1 MNTVRGRLS
10 IIFVALVA
18 VAPSALA
25 ADVVCVK
32 YEFICRPRERCS
44 TKAATAVKLESGQCP
59 RGYTAAFSALGI
71 DDVEAVVSER
81 VSSMGIGE
89 QGPMGPRGE
98 AGPRGFV
105 GPEGPEGAA
114 GPVGPRGLTGLMGPP
129 GPQGDVGPVGAQ
141 GQPGPA
147 GPMGPMGP
155 SGASGLVNQ
164 VWGRDYFDWW
174 DIDLPSNPYGAI
186 SCSPATLPFP
196 GSPETGRYLTGL
208 VAGGTYLLTVWGTI
222 EAAQNGAAAYDSWVA
237 VSHMNG
243 GSAIWKQLGG
253 RGANYPDGAAPFS
266 NSVIVTPDAA
276 GGFSLR
282 YKCGVR
288 LSGLSY
294 FRLQ

>member
-1 MNTVRGRLS
+1 VNTVRGRLS

-89 QGPMGPRGE
+89 QGAMGPRGE

-114 GPVGPRGLTGLMGPP
+114 DRFDGTSWAARRRRSGRSTG
-129 GPQGDVGPVGAQ
+129 ATRS
-141 GQPGPA
+141 
-147 GPMGPMGP
+147 
-155 SGASGLVNQ
+155 SGADGANGSEWSLGARESGL
-164 VWGRDYFDWW
+164 
-174 DIDLPSNPYGAI
+174 
-186 SCSPATLPFP
+186 
-196 GSPETGRYLTGL
+196 
-208 VAGGTYLLTVWGTI
+208 GT
-222 EAAQNGAAAYDSWVA
+222 
-237 VSHMNG
+237 
-243 GSAIWKQLGG
+243 
-253 RGANYPDGAAPFS
+253 
-266 NSVIVTPDAA
+266 
-276 GGFSLR
+276 
-282 YKCGVR
+282 
-288 LSGLSY
+288 
-294 FRLQ
+294 